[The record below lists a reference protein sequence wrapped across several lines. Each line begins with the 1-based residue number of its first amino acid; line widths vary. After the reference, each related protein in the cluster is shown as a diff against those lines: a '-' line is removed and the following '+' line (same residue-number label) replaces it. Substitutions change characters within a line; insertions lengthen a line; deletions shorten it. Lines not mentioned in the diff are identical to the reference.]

1 MKKKIKLLMDWTD
14 PEGTKH
20 VKETVLEVDSAVAD
34 SLVLA
39 NVCEEWDEAAEKAAE
54 KAAAEKAAT
63 NLEIQNT
70 IKNAIKTHFD
80 ALAENGNND
89 LGCGLH
95 IVVDPEHK
103 DHLPFKSVGEQL
115 LAIKTFSTTNGG
127 DEKEKAGN
135 MLAAIAKAATGS
147 NELIDS
153 EGGFLVQQ
161 DFMQTLDK
169 RAVETGQLSARVD
182 TREVSGNGLKW
193 NELDDYNRTK
203 GNHPV
208 QVYWTEEAGTKTASK
223 PTFIRRNLELEKL
236 AGLYYATDEL
246 LEDAPALAGEVSEWF
261 GNEFGFEM
269 DSTIIEGSGAGQP
282 KGILKSNA
290 LVTVAKESGQ
300 TAATVNATNVS
311 KMFAR
316 MPSRYLGESVWLI
329 NQDVWPQLPLMT
341 IGDQPV
347 YLPPN
352 GLIDAPAGMLLGRPV
367 LMTEHCK
374 TLGTLGDI
382 MFVNLKQYKM
392 IRKGGIKGASSIHVR
407 FVNDETAFR
416 WVLRC
421 NGDTKWS
428 KTMTPKNGSNSLSP
442 FIGLATRA

>member
-1 MKKKIKLLMDWTD
+1 MKIKLLMNWED

-20 VKETVLEVDSAVAD
+20 EKGTILEVDESTANGLKLAKVA
-34 SLVLA
+34 
-39 NVCEEWDEAAEKAAE
+39 EEWDEAAEKEA
-54 KAAAEKAAT
+54 KAAKAAKEAQDAA
-63 NLEIQNT
+63 LQKT
-70 IKNAIKTHFD
+70 IKDALKLHFD
-80 ALAENGNND
+80 ELAKSGGD
-89 LGCGLH
+89 IGCGLRV
-95 IVVDPEHK
+95 VVDPKGK
-103 DHLPFKSVGEQL
+103 DELPFKSVGEQL
-115 LAIKTFSTTNGG
+115 QAIKTFTVENGG
-127 DEKEKAGN
+127 SDKEKAGN
-135 MLAAIAKAATGS
+135 MLAAVAKAATGS
-147 NELIDS
+147 NELVDS

-161 DFMQTLDK
+161 DFMQTLDR
-169 RAVETGQLSARVD
+169 RAVDSGQLAANVD
-182 TREVSGNGLKW
+182 TREVMGNGLKW

-203 GNHPV
+203 GNHPT

-223 PTFIRRNLELEKL
+223 PSFIRRNLELEKL

-261 GNEFGFEM
+261 GEEFGFNL
-269 DSTIIEGSGAGQP
+269 DDAIIDGTGAGQP

-290 LVTVAKESGQ
+290 LVSVAKESGQ
-300 TAATVNATNVS
+300 TAATVNGTNVS
-311 KMFAR
+311 KMYAR
-316 MPSRYLGESVWLI
+316 MPARYIGESAWLI

-347 YLPPN
+347 WLPPN
-352 GLIDAPAGMLLGRPV
+352 GLIDAPAGLLLGRPII
-367 LMTEHCK
+367 MTEHCK
-374 TLGTLGDI
+374 TLGTVGDI

-428 KTMTPKNGSNSLSP
+428 KTMTPKNGSAALSP
-442 FIGLATRA
+442 FVALATRA